1 MMMLILKTM
10 LMIVYRNSKNYNYH
24 YDCDDDKNGVVKTLM
39 ISDDNVDHDD
49 DELKKFL
56 GVRIAQAGG
65 CHFPSFANQ
74 RPQASNNM
82 MMMVTMMVMVTM
94 MIMISSLS
102 NNDFR

>member
-1 MMMLILKTM
+1 MK
-10 LMIVYRNSKNYNYH
+10 KNKH
-24 YDCDDDKNGVVKTLM
+24 FDCDV
-39 ISDDNVDHDD
+39 DD

-82 MMMVTMMVMVTM
+82 MMIVTMMVMVTM

-102 NNDFR
+102 NNDLR